1 MAIIRVEMTF
11 PPSLKDEPMIY
22 KMGHDFKVVPKIIEA
37 SFSASH
43 GWAVLNLEGS
53 EDELELLL
61 SCLKDLGV
69 IVDKRQ

>member
-22 KMGHDFKVVPKIIEA
+22 EMGHNFKVVPKIIEA
-37 SFSASH
+37 SFSASR
-43 GWAVLNLEGS
+43 GWALLNLEGDG
-53 EDELELLL
+53 DELERLL
-61 SCLKDLGV
+61 SYLKDLGV